1 MLSTAIIIVLSF
13 LLILSHLKR
22 NKLEK
27 ERNYWRNIFT
37 NKYVDDDIN

>member
-1 MLSTAIIIVLSF
+1 MFLTAVIILLIY

-27 ERNYWRNIFT
+27 QRNYWRNIFT
-37 NKYVDDDIN
+37 NKYVEDDN

>member
-1 MLSTAIIIVLSF
+1 MLLTLFIFVLIY

-27 ERNYWRNIFT
+27 ERDYWRDIFK
-37 NKYVDDDIN
+37 NKYNECD

>member
-1 MLSTAIIIVLSF
+1 MLSTAIIIVLTF

-22 NKLEK
+22 SKLEK
-27 ERNYWRNIFT
+27 DRNYWRNIFT